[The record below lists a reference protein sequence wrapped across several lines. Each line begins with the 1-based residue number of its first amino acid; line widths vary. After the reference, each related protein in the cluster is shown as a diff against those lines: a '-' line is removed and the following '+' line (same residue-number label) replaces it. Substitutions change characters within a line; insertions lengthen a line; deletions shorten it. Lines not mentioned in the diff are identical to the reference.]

1 MTNNLNTNTNN
12 FLFKKAYL
20 KTEPFEHIT
29 YLVQIK
35 DERFFNV
42 TDDQKGNIEIYKYK
56 DGSLDFEYVVFG
68 QNFKN
73 VNDAFKYLNN
83 LRSK

>member
-1 MTNNLNTNTNN
+1 MSNNINTNN

-20 KTEPFEHIT
+20 ATEPFKHIT

-56 DGSLDFEYVVFG
+56 DGTLDFEYAVWG
-68 QNFKN
+68 QNFKT

-83 LRSK
+83 LKGVN

>member
-1 MTNNLNTNTNN
+1 M
-12 FLFKKAYL
+12 

-29 YLVQIK
+29 YLIQLK

-56 DGSLDFEYVVFG
+56 DGSLDFEYTVFG
-68 QNFKN
+68 QKFKN

-83 LRSK
+83 LKGAN

>member
-1 MTNNLNTNTNN
+1 MLAKKS
-12 FLFKKAYL
+12 LPPAKKAYL

-29 YLVQIK
+29 YLIQLK

-56 DGSLDFEYVVFG
+56 DGSLDFEYTVFG
-68 QNFKN
+68 QKFKN

-83 LRSK
+83 LKGAN